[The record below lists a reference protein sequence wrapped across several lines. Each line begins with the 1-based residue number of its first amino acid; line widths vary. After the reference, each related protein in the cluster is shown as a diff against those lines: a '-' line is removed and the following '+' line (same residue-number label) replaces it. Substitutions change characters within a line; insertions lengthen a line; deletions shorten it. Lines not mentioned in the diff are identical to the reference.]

1 MNLYLPPLKCWN
13 PDFIYRMSGNI
24 EVHYSLFSVGFLHL
38 AGRNRRQRH
47 NHLLL
52 QLDQNV
58 LLTDNLIVMRLL
70 RQDNTCSG
78 TILLQRYELY
88 SEMDSYC
95 LFCWVSRHLTDT
107 DLGAIEIHEGLIDRV
122 HEVLNAICSMK
133 IAKASVQYPVAQ
145 LRILVCWHRVFLN

>member
-1 MNLYLPPLKCWN
+1 
-13 PDFIYRMSGNI
+13 MSGNI
-24 EVHYSLFSVGFLHL
+24 EVYYSLLSVEFLHL

-58 LLTDNLIVMRLL
+58 LLTDNLIVMRHL

-95 LFCWVSRHLTDT
+95 L
-107 DLGAIEIHEGLIDRV
+107 
-122 HEVLNAICSMK
+122 VLL
-133 IAKASVQYPVAQ
+133 VQQ
-145 LRILVCWHRVFLN
+145 T

>member
-1 MNLYLPPLKCWN
+1 
-13 PDFIYRMSGNI
+13 MSGNI
-24 EVHYSLFSVGFLHL
+24 EVHYGLLSVELLHL

-58 LLTDNLIVMRLL
+58 LLTDNLIVMRHL

-95 LFCWVSRHLTDT
+95 LVLLGQQTGFNLIYK
-107 DLGAIEIHEGLIDRV
+107 LGAHL
-122 HEVLNAICSMK
+122 
-133 IAKASVQYPVAQ
+133 Q
-145 LRILVCWHRVFLN
+145 

>member
-1 MNLYLPPLKCWN
+1 
-13 PDFIYRMSGNI
+13 MSGNI
-24 EVHYSLFSVGFLHL
+24 EVHYSLFSVEFLHL
-38 AGRNRRQRH
+38 VGRNRRQRH

-58 LLTDNLIVMRLL
+58 LLTDNLIVMRHL

-95 LFCWVSRHLTDT
+95 L
-107 DLGAIEIHEGLIDRV
+107 
-122 HEVLNAICSMK
+122 VLL
-133 IAKASVQYPVAQ
+133 VQQ
-145 LRILVCWHRVFLN
+145 T

>member
-1 MNLYLPPLKCWN
+1 MRSRVSESKAEWMNLYLPPLKCWN

-24 EVHYSLFSVGFLHL
+24 EVHYSLFSVEFQHL

-95 LFCWVSRHLTDT
+95 LVLLGQQTLFNLIYK
-107 DLGAIEIHEGLIDRV
+107 LGAHL
-122 HEVLNAICSMK
+122 
-133 IAKASVQYPVAQ
+133 Q
-145 LRILVCWHRVFLN
+145 

>member
-13 PDFIYRMSGNI
+13 PGFIYRMSGNI
-24 EVHYSLFSVGFLHL
+24 EVHYSLLSVEFLHL

-58 LLTDNLIVMRLL
+58 LLTDNLILCAIYGRITPAQA
-70 RQDNTCSG
+70 RFFCKDTNYIQKWIHTAW
-78 TILLQRYELY
+78 
-88 SEMDSYC
+88 
-95 LFCWVSRHLTDT
+95 FCWVSRHLTDA
-107 DLGAIEIHEGLIDRV
+107 DLGAIEIHERLIDRV
-122 HEVLNAICSMK
+122 HEVLNTICSMK
-133 IAKASVQYPVAQ
+133 VAKASVQYPVAQ